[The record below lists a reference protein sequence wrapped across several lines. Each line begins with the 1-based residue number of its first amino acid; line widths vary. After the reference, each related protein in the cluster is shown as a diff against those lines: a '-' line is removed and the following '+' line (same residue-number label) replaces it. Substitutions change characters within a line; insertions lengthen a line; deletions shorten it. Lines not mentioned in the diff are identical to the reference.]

1 MKKASLVSMIF
12 TFTTFAHAAS
22 PLPHWSYEG
31 KAGPNHWGELSV
43 DYQTCRNGKFQ
54 SPVDIRHTIDG
65 HLPPLNLEFHTAAE
79 TLVNNGHTI
88 QVTVDDEDDFKLD
101 GEKFRLMQYH
111 FHTPSENQIEGKSYP
126 LEAHFVHQNDAGE
139 LAVVAVMF
147 ELGAENAA
155 LNPVLA
161 AIPQKENQPVA
172 LSRSMDLRPLFP
184 ADQHYYR
191 FSGSLTTPP
200 CTEGL
205 RWLVMKQ
212 PIQLSQPQ
220 LAQFQK
226 ALKSSNNRPLQP
238 LHGRLIVG

>member
-1 MKKASLVSMIF
+1 MKIALVISLLF
-12 TFTTFAHAAS
+12 AANAFAHAATPS
-22 PLPHWSYEG
+22 AHWTYEG
-31 KAGPNHWGELSV
+31 KAGPEHWGELST
-43 DYQTCRNGKFQ
+43 DFHTCHTGKFQ

-65 HLPPLNLEFHTAAE
+65 HLPPLNLEFHTAAK

-88 QVTVDDEDDFKLD
+88 QVNVDDEDDFRLD
-101 GEKFRLMQYH
+101 GEDFHLMQYH
-111 FHTPSENQIEGKSYP
+111 FHTPSENQIAGKSYP
-126 LEAHFVHQNDAGE
+126 LEAHFVHQSDKGD

-147 ELGAENAA
+147 EPGAENPA
-155 LNPVLA
+155 LN
-161 AIPQKENQPVA
+161 AILTALPQQENQSVT
-172 LSRSMDLRPLFP
+172 LNKTMDFRALFP
-184 ADQHYYR
+184 ADFHYYR

-212 PIQLSQPQ
+212 PVQLSQSQ

-238 LHGRLIVG
+238 LNGRMIVE